1 MGAGHNG
8 TWVGLWRIW
17 LNGDG
22 AQAEFKEVV
31 RGVRALGAAERGEGL
46 QHMLYAGNSE
56 MSLRGLP
63 RQPGGSVS
71 HLLPRASIQLVMGN
85 HTWLGAEQ
93 R

>member
-46 QHMLYAGNSE
+46 QHML
-56 MSLRGLP
+56 
-63 RQPGGSVS
+63 
-71 HLLPRASIQLVMGN
+71 
-85 HTWLGAEQ
+85 
-93 R
+93 